1 MEPAV
6 EVPVVTAVAVPV
18 TAVAQ
23 PMQVTVPAGIGPG
36 MQFPVDT
43 PAGGQMQVT
52 CPPGATAG
60 MQIMVNIGGPP
71 AIAGIGDPEFI
82 AIMNEPGMWK
92 GKKSVSVVTI
102 EVTATHSG
110 GSLAETYHT
119 EATLCGCCP
128 VAYVTGTQQ
137 MAPDFS
143 SSSIQ
148 NSNGSRTTATLA
160 GIDLTAKRVTYH
172 YTSFDPKKG
181 PVSGSI
187 VIDGRSH
194 TKTIEQSMP
203 SAFSITLQKVA

>member
-23 PMQVTVPAGIGPG
+23 PMQVTVPEGIGPG
-36 MQFPVDT
+36 MQF
-43 PAGGQMQVT
+43 
-52 CPPGATAG
+52 
-60 MQIMVNIGGPP
+60 MVNIGGPP
-71 AIAGIGDPEFI
+71 AIAGMGDPEFI
-82 AIMNEPGMWK
+82 AIMNEPGTWE

-102 EVTATHSG
+102 EVTANRSA
-110 GSLAETYHT
+110 GSLT
-119 EATLCGCCP
+119 EIWQSKVTLCGCCP
-128 VAYVTGTQQ
+128 VAHITGTQQ

-143 SSSIQ
+143 SFSIQ

-172 YTSFDPKKG
+172 YTGFDPKG
-181 PVSGSI
+181 PVSGTI

-203 SAFSITLQKVA
+203 SAFTITMQKVA